1 MQIFEKHVEFAD
13 CFGTQR
19 QELPACYYNL
29 FEGMLL
35 LLQFLYKGA
44 LNASIYIYDFC
55 WFV

>member
-55 WFV
+55 